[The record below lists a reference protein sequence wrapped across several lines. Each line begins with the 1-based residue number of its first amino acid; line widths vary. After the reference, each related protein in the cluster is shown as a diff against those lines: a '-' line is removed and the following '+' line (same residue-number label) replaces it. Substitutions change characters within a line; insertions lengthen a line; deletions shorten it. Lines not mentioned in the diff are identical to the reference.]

1 MRHITKDRAFFARRY
16 LSVGNKLVLRVIYV
30 DPERKL
36 IRLSILGITP
46 KEEISQKRKYK
57 KLKMIDGII
66 KLLSIKTNKPLL
78 YLYENIVWPLYKMS
92 KNPYILLELLLNER
106 KKLKG
111 IKLDNDIY
119 TELIKIINFR
129 LAQKPLKIKSYF
141 KLTCLNFYGI
151 DAIKESLLNGEKKG
165 TQNIPVKFKIVA
177 SPIYEC
183 YINTTINN
191 QLEAIE
197 IMNEALLEVEN
208 TIKMKGGEYNFE
220 SKFIGEKEI
229 KIYD

>member
-1 MRHITKDRAFFARRY
+1 MNHK
-16 LSVGNKLVLRVIYV
+16 K
-30 DPERKL
+30 
-36 IRLSILGITP
+36 
-46 KEEISQKRKYK
+46 KYK
-57 KLKMIDGII
+57 KLRLIDGII

-92 KNPYILLELLLNER
+92 KDPYILLDLILNES
-106 KKLKG
+106 KKLKR
-111 IKLDNDIY
+111 IKIDNDTY

-129 LAQKPLKIKSYF
+129 MAQKSLKIKSYF
-141 KLTCLNFYGI
+141 KLTCFNFYGI

-165 TQNIPVKFKIVA
+165 TQNIPIKFKIVA

-191 QLEAIE
+191 QIEATE
-197 IMNEALLEVEN
+197 IMDEALLEVKN
-208 TIKMKGGEYNFE
+208 TIAMKGGEYTFE

-229 KIYD
+229 KIYDY